1 MNFHRATVI
10 LHLFSNSSELSRK
23 QHVSTCATLP
33 STFPSPHKLH
43 LFVFLSHSRS
53 ADSFNHSN
61 RNCEHFSL
69 PMIIKN
75 EKNYSWFSLRCF
87 SCFGKSKNPWESAII
102 WVLISYDYIYITI
115 TKRWYCLIFENWD
128 LIFSGERCHMLKLI
142 EQKSITFYL
151 VLIIEIWD

>member
-1 MNFHRATVI
+1 MKFHWVTVI
-10 LHLFSNSSELSRK
+10 LHLFSNSSGLSRK
-23 QHVSTCATLP
+23 QHASTCATLP
-33 STFPSPHKLH
+33 STFRSPHKLH

-69 PMIIKN
+69 SIIFKN
-75 EKNYSWFSLRCF
+75 KQNYSWFSLRCF
-87 SCFGKSKNPWESAII
+87 SKSKNPWESAIR

-128 LIFSGERCHMLKLI
+128 LIFSGERCYILKLM
-142 EQKSITFYL
+142 EQK
-151 VLIIEIWD
+151 V

>member
-1 MNFHRATVI
+1 MNFQRVTVI
-10 LHLFSNSSELSRK
+10 LHFFSNSSGLSRK

-53 ADSFNHSN
+53 ADSFNHSI

-69 PMIIKN
+69 FKN
-75 EKNYSWFSLRCF
+75 KKNYSWFSLRCF
-87 SCFGKSKNPWESAII
+87 SKSKNPWESTIR

-115 TKRWYCLIFENWD
+115 TKRWYCLIFVNWD
-128 LIFSGERCHMLKLI
+128 LIFSGERCYMLKLI
-142 EQKSITFYL
+142 EQK
-151 VLIIEIWD
+151 V